1 MSYRAELKELLR
13 RKSLVRGEITLSS
26 GKKSDYYLD
35 VKLTTLDPRG
45 AYLTGQVLLETIE
58 SNGITAEAIGGMSM
72 GADPLVSAVAVVSH
86 MEGKPLP
93 GFLIRKEAKQHG
105 RMKQIEGLEK
115 GVKNVLIVDEV
126 CTTGKATQE
135 AIDAA
140 LREGYT
146 VVAVIS
152 LVDREEGGSQ
162 QLRSKYRYYS
172 VFTASELLANDDDQR
187 SADPTRK
194 LSQSAR
200 PATALHK

>member
-93 GFLIRKEAKQHG
+93 GFLIRKEVKQHG